1 MKPSAFDYECPTDL
15 NAVLAMLGDTET
27 ETRILAGGQSL
38 VPMMNYRLATPE
50 RLVDINRL
58 PDLDYIREDAGLVAI
73 GALARHG
80 EIKASELV
88 GRYFPMMAEAYD
100 WIAHAAVRNRGT
112 LCGNLCHA
120 DPASEMPAL
129 MQVLDATLVV
139 AKATGT
145 REVTAQDFFVG
156 TYETVLESDEMLT
169 EVRIPIPEAGTGWG
183 FEEVAMRKGDYA
195 WCTVVATLR
204 MVEGRIAA
212 PRIAVSG
219 VGDAAIRLGAQEETL
234 VGAEPTSAVFEEI
247 AAAAAAAVNPP
258 NVEHISAD
266 YRRDLLRSLLP
277 RVLSAAA
284 SRVAA

>member
-1 MKPSAFDYECPTDL
+1 MKPSSFDYECPTDL
-15 NAVLAMLGDTET
+15 SGALALLGDPKTD
-27 ETRILAGGQSL
+27 TRIIAGGQSL

-58 PDLDYIREDAGLVAI
+58 PGLDYIREDAGVIAI

-80 EIKASELV
+80 SIKASELIARHV
-88 GRYFPMMAEAYD
+88 PIMAEAYD

-120 DPASEMPAL
+120 DPASEMPAI

-139 AKATGT
+139 SKASGT
-145 REVTAQDFFVG
+145 REVAARDFFTG

-169 EVRIPIPEAGTGWG
+169 EVRISIPDAGTGWG

-195 WCTVVATLR
+195 WCTVAAT
-204 MVEGRIAA
+204 VQITDGRISA
-212 PRIAVSG
+212 PRIATSG
-219 VGDAAIRLGAQEETL
+219 IGEAAYRLTAQEDEL
-234 VGAEPTSAVFEEI
+234 LGIEPSPRAFAE
-247 AAAAAAAVNPP
+247 AAAAAAADADPSHT
-258 NVEHISAD
+258 EHISAD

-277 RVLSAAA
+277 RVLDAA
-284 SRVAA
+284 VARAGR